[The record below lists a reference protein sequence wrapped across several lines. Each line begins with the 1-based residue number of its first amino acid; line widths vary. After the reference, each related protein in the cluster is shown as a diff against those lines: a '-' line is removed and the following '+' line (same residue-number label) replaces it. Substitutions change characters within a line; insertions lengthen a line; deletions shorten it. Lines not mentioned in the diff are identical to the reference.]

1 MIRQVAIM
9 YAVAALL
16 LLVGAGCLLLLL
28 RPGGAARAY
37 VLRMT
42 GIMALAAGVMLAAGA
57 GSMQRW
63 SVAG

>member
-16 LLVGAGCLLLLL
+16 LLVGAGC
-28 RPGGAARAY
+28 PGGAARAY